1 MKGAQGFA
9 PQHNDVD
16 VFVMQLEGYKR
27 WRVCAPFGKG
37 ETLPRE
43 SSRDYGD
50 DEVEERGEE
59 VLDLDVV
66 LGPGDVLY
74 LPCG

>member
-9 PQHNDVD
+9 SQCDDVD

-27 WRVCAPFGKG
+27 RRMYAPFGKE
-37 ETLPRE
+37 ETLPHK
-43 SSRDYGD
+43 SSRDYTD

-59 VLDLDVV
+59 VLDVV